1 MKILLNLLSNIKLS
15 KLIYFILPIQMICF
29 LLFFGC
35 ERIKKNKYKDLFDG
49 YKQLYNAEQKKA
61 QVWQDEAGK
70 WRAKQ
75 EATELSVNT
84 IKDLIKNNDEKL
96 LKIQSEF
103 PELKKNMR
111 NLDTYIKSAFKDTL
125 IIKVPLHD
133 TTFVTVNGDTIKGK
147 KGIYKDSWS
156 DCIGLV
162 YNDSLQVNCVT
173 KDSISTVVYWKRKWF
188 LAKKVYHIEFK
199 NANPNNKPTFSENI
213 VVRKKR

>member
-1 MKILLNLLSNIKLS
+1 MKALLFYLSSKLRVQHFVYILLILFIGLYTCERRKKQLS
-15 KLIYFILPIQMICF
+15 K
-29 LLFFGC
+29 
-35 ERIKKNKYKDLFDG
+35 DLYNG
-49 YKQLYNAEQKKA
+49 YKNLYNAEQKKVK
-61 QVWQDEAGK
+61 VWQDEAGK

-111 NLDTYIKSAFKDTL
+111 NLDTYIKTVIKDTL
-125 IIKVPLHD
+125 FIKTTLTD
-133 TTFVTVNGDTIKGK
+133 TNWVTVNGDTVKGK
-147 KGIYKDSWS
+147 KGIYKDEWS

-199 NANPNNKPTFSENI
+199 NANPNNKPVYNENLI
-213 VVRKKR
+213 IRKKR